1 MEMAKYEILPERC
14 VQTANCVEVAPSLF
28 GFDDD
33 EVVSTLKEGPESE
46 AEQEALKNAVRG
58 CPALAIVYD
67 E

>member
-1 MEMAKYEILPERC
+1 MGKYEILEERC

-33 EVVSTLKEGPESE
+33 DVVSPLKDGPEGTD
-46 AEQEALKNAVRG
+46 EQELLKHAVRT
-58 CPALAIVYD
+58 CPALAIKYD